1 MHNNLMRNEY
11 YVSDMVVESAEGV
24 DLGQFCA
31 VKNLSHGIQK
41 RVINVKSVQ
50 LSKQIGKERGL
61 YITFDCKKNVIEG
74 KTSSAYL
81 AGCISESIREIVG
94 IVKKTAPV
102 LVVGL
107 GNRNIVCDSLGDKV
121 AASVNVTGGVNAS
134 LNKKQC
140 VCAISPGVLG
150 TTGIQS
156 AQIVS
161 AICERIKPCA
171 VILVD
176 SLATGAV
183 KRLGCSF
190 QISSNGISPGSG
202 VGQDK
207 ERIDKSVSGV
217 PTISVGVP
225 LMLSLRTCIYNFLTD
240 YLRSQNAEIN
250 EFALRQKMADEMTR
264 FVVSPQDVDY
274 SVGLCA
280 YVIAKAIN
288 DAFGV

>member
-11 YVSDMVVESAEGV
+11 YVSDMIVESAEGV
-24 DLGQFCA
+24 DSGQFCS
-31 VKNLSHGIQK
+31 VKNLSNGIQK
-41 RVINVKSVQ
+41 RVINVKSLK
-50 LSKQIGKERGL
+50 LSEQIGKERGV
-61 YITFDCKKNVIEG
+61 YITFDCKKSAIEG
-74 KTSSAYL
+74 KTSAAYL
-81 AGCISESIREIVG
+81 ASCISESIRELVG
-94 IVKKTAPV
+94 ILKKTSPV

-121 AASVNVTGGVNAS
+121 AANINVTGRASAS
-134 LNKKQC
+134 LDKKQS

-161 AICERIKPCA
+161 AICEKIKPCA

-225 LMLSLRTCIYNFLTD
+225 LMLSLRTCIYNFLTE
-240 YLRSQNAEIN
+240 YLRSQNAEVN
-250 EFALRQKMADEMTR
+250 EFALRQKMADEMTK

-280 YVIAKAIN
+280 SVISKAIN
-288 DAFGV
+288 DAFRV